1 MRSPRRDQS
10 PGGRRSP
17 RNQRSPN
24 NRSPRSDRSKSPRYI
39 EAKRQG
45 ICYDWLQ
52 KKCSKGD
59 SCKFKH
65 QEPEM
70 NRRSAAPVEAPKAER
85 DSARKEIC

>member
-1 MRSPRRDQS
+1 MRSPRRDS
-10 PGGRRSP
+10 PGRRKSP
-17 RNQRSPN
+17 RGQRSPN

-65 QEPEM
+65 QEPSM
-70 NRRSAAPVEAPKAER
+70 DRRSAAPVETPKPEK
-85 DSARKEIC
+85 DSA